1 MCETQE
7 LAVKNM
13 LDDRDMQPGESL
25 NTGEAGTIFHRICRI
40 CRISSFF
47 FDADMIK

>member
-7 LAVKNM
+7 LDVKNM
-13 LDDRDMQPGESL
+13 LDDKDMQLGESP

-40 CRISSFF
+40 SSFF
-47 FDADMIK
+47 FGADMIK

>member
-13 LDDRDMQPGESL
+13 LDDREVHPGNNLIQEKR
-25 NTGEAGTIFHRICRI
+25 AIFHRI